1 MNFWSYIAFSPLFMG
16 ISLLFAAAGIW
27 LDHRSLLVPKLKTE
41 QFVILFIPITFLIAL
56 IGLALKPANEA
67 LTNLV
72 WFMGGILWLLYAF
85 VVSQE
90 PQRIKK
96 IIFATLWTYQAI
108 ILIYLIKNYGI
119 THPLEHFIPEFSS
132 NGVTSF
138 LIVLQVVY
146 SALIFRMNGKITIFS
161 PAITFYICLVGYG
174 RGSIIAASIFL
185 SVCLFL
191 YFFKKVIMQPQILL
205 GA

>member
-1 MNFWSYIAFSPLFMG
+1 MSENDLKSLQAKRTSLRLSSLVLAIFVPMNFWSYIAFSPLFMG

-41 QFVILFIPITFLIAL
+41 QFVILLIPITFLIAL

-67 LTNLV
+67 FTNLV

-119 THPLEHFIPEFSS
+119 THPLEHFIPEFIS

-146 SALIFRMNGKITIFS
+146 SA
-161 PAITFYICLVGYG
+161 
-174 RGSIIAASIFL
+174 
-185 SVCLFL
+185 
-191 YFFKKVIMQPQILL
+191 
-205 GA
+205 